1 MRPAILFLALFLV
14 GAEPLFA
21 ANEVTADHPAM
32 KRRQQGILTGMP
44 FMANIAAR
52 TFVDDLGRKIYLA
65 KPPQRIVSLAPSV
78 TEILYAV
85 GAADRV
91 IAVTQFCDYP
101 PEAALKPKVGGAR
114 PSIESLLSLKADLIL
129 TPRAFI
135 DPALIDKLEQLKI
148 TTYVM
153 EAKTVEDVLSHLHT
167 IGRILDRSA
176 AATQLTAELRR
187 RIQLVKE
194 RTDGLPKPRLL
205 YVLNSEPLMTVGPGS
220 FIHHLIELAGA
231 ENVGAMTGLAY
242 PRISM
247 EYVLKQDPE
256 VLLFPVGAL
265 EGIPEK
271 EQQEWQRWQGMSAVR
286 TKRLYHID
294 SALMDRP
301 GPRIVEGL
309 ERLAAILHVETFSD
323 APLSHVPPSP

>member
-1 MRPAILFLALFLV
+1 MFLLGIRPGLAFHEV
-14 GAEPLFA
+14 I
-21 ANEVTADHPAM
+21 ANYPAM

-44 FMANIAAR
+44 FMANIATR

-78 TEILYAV
+78 TEILYAI

-101 PEAALKPKVGGAR
+101 PEAALKPKIGGMT
-114 PSIESLLSLKADLIL
+114 PSIESLVALKADLIL
-129 TPRAFI
+129 TPRAFV
-135 DPALIDKLEQLKI
+135 DPALIDQLEQLKI

-153 EAKTVEDVLSHLHT
+153 DAKTVEDVLGHLHT
-167 IGRILDRSA
+167 IGRILDQST
-176 AATQLTAELRR
+176 AATQLAADLRR

-194 RTDGLPKPRLL
+194 RTAGLSKPRLL
-205 YVLNSEPLMTVGPGS
+205 YVLNSDPLTTVGPGS

-231 ENVGAMTGLAY
+231 ENVGAMPGQAY

-247 EYVLKQDPE
+247 EYVLKEDPE
-256 VLLFPVGAL
+256 VLIFPVGVMG
-265 EGIPEK
+265 GIPEN
-271 EQQEWQRWQGMSAVR
+271 EQQQWQRWQGMSAVR
-286 TKRLYHID
+286 AKRLFQID
-294 SALMDRP
+294 SVLMDRP

-309 ERLAAILHVETFSD
+309 ERLAAGLHVD
-323 APLSHVPPSP
+323 AFPDVPLPHVPPSL